1 MSRARVRQD
10 DNKLILVEAA
20 EFLKSVASVSDDVE
34 ISERVADWCDVR
46 LPVRC
51 PASVDTRSDL
61 ASYSIRD
68 DQLASAR
75 SSGVRNLLPV
85 MRSK

>member
-20 EFLKSVASVSDDVE
+20 EFLKSVASVRDDVE
-34 ISERVADWCDVR
+34 LSERAADWCDVR

-51 PASVDTRSDL
+51 PTSVDTRSDL
-61 ASYSIRD
+61 ASYSIQD
-68 DQLASAR
+68 DQLASVR
-75 SSGVRNLLPV
+75 SSGVRVLLPV